1 MKLLNYGFKGHEK
14 PALLDAENNIRSLV
28 GVCGVISSDFLLNG
42 GLQAL
47 THVDVS
53 RLPIV
58 DKPGRIAAPLLS
70 PGKIIA
76 VGLNYDKHIQETGS
90 KRRDEPVLFTKAVSA
105 LSGPFDPIVRPKH
118 ATRVDWEVELV
129 VIIGKQANYIAED
142 EVEAHIAGFCTGID
156 VSERNFQKERSGQW
170 LKGKSA
176 DTFAPI
182 GPYFVTLD
190 EFKQYQSCNVRLD
203 VNGERM
209 QWSNTNTMIHSV
221 KKLVSYINEFM
232 SLQPGDLI
240 FTGTPE
246 GVGLGMKPPRFLKA
260 GDAVVA
266 EVEGLGVQ
274 EHGVVDYQPAV

>member
-1 MKLLNYGFKGHEK
+1 MKLLNYGPNGQEK
-14 PALLDAENNIRSLV
+14 PGLLDNQLNIRSLA
-28 GVCGVISSDFLLNG
+28 GVCDTISSSFLANNGLASLNNIDIN
-42 GLQAL
+42 
-47 THVDVS
+47 T
-53 RLPIV
+53 LPIV
-58 DKPGRIAAPLLS
+58 DDAERIGAPLLN

-76 VGLNYDKHIQETGS
+76 VGLNYDKHIKETGS
-90 KRRDEPVLFTKAVSA
+90 KSQEEPVLFTKAVSS
-105 LSGPFDPIVRPKH
+105 LNGPYDPIERPKN
-118 ATRVDWEVELV
+118 ATQVDWEIELV
-129 VIIGKQANYIAED
+129 VIIGKEAKYITED
-142 EVEAHIAGFCTGID
+142 EVEDHIAGFCTGID
-156 VSERNFQKERSGQW
+156 VSERYFQKNRSGQW

-203 VNGERM
+203 VNGECK
-209 QWSNTNTMIHSV
+209 QSSNTDTMIHSV

-246 GVGLGMKPPRFLKA
+246 GVGLGMKPPQFLNA
-260 GDAVVA
+260 GDKIIA

-274 EHGVVDYQPAV
+274 EHTVIDYSI

>member
-1 MKLLNYGFKGHEK
+1 MKLLNYGPEGQEK
-14 PALLDAENNIRSLV
+14 PGLLDNEQNIRSLD
-28 GVCGVISSDFLLNG
+28 GVCGVISSAFLANG
-42 GLQAL
+42 GLAL
-47 THVDVS
+47 LEKVDIS
-53 RLPIV
+53 RLPLV
-58 DKPGRIAAPLLS
+58 NKNERIGAPLLG

-76 VGLNYDKHIQETGS
+76 VGLNYDKHIKETGS
-90 KRRDEPVLFTKAVSA
+90 KQRDEPVLFTKAVSS
-105 LSGPFDPIVRPKH
+105 LNGPFDDIERPKN
-118 ATRVDWEVELV
+118 ASQVDWEIELV
-129 VIIGKQANYIAED
+129 VIIGKEAKYITED
-142 EVEAHIAGFCTGID
+142 DIEGHIAGFCTGID
-156 VSERNFQKERSGQW
+156 VSERYFQKHRSGQW

-203 VNGERM
+203 VNGESK
-209 QWSNTNTMIHSV
+209 QFSNTDTMIHSV

-246 GVGLGMKPPRFLKA
+246 GVGLGMKPPQFLNA
-260 GDAVVA
+260 GDQIIA

-274 EHGVVDYQPAV
+274 EHTVVDYSK